1 MIKILV
7 TSAKLAKTL
16 KDKLFWFNG
25 YDVIISVHDINKISP
40 SDSNYIVVMWPKFG
54 GSSIPIIWF
63 PLRMKQLLQLTTA
76 TIRTICIFHLETY
89 WYSHCNR
96 CIIIAQYYWNQYG
109 RQRVWYLKLMSA
121 IFYQI
126 FIFSANNSP
135 LKTMRNV
142 FYFSSKALE
151 IFKFLWFFPFLFTLF
166 RFKGTIVSRKIY
178 DVMNWLA

>member
-25 YDVIISVHDINKISP
+25 YDVILSVHDINKISP

-109 RQRVWYLKLMSA
+109 RQRVWYLKLVSA

-126 FIFSANNSP
+126 FIFSANN
-135 LKTMRNV
+135 MRN
-142 FYFSSKALE
+142 YEKC
-151 IFKFLWFFPFLFTLF
+151 FLFQL
-166 RFKGTIVSRKIY
+166 KSSRDIQIFVIFSIPFHTFQIQRDNCK
-178 DVMNWLA
+178 